1 MLPRPWRSASAT
13 GGENDTEIIFLIYKL
28 PTQDRQDFKLLNLWN
43 GSVLNMKKIL
53 ILTILVGVMFLT
65 GCAQKIGV
73 TKIGIRE
80 RYRQLTKNIFDTQYP
95 SESTIMFLVQNDLL
109 DDWQDDSILT
119 LKKIADAIAQNPD
132 RAAIFALS
140 ELCFYEAEEMDE
152 LSKESIPLYL
162 SATIYSYKYLFGN
175 WADQLSPYHPNSRLA
190 CEIYNRSL
198 AGFLTYIEVNKIKIK
213 DNTKFPLLN
222 GEIEIEQKISKFSWI
237 LNDFDEIKVV
247 YQYKVQGVDY
257 QFRTYG
263 VGVPIIATKCG
274 SKVSREDKFTP
285 ILNQTHAAT
294 VFLKVKSK
302 FFSSNHSNI
311 LYKADI
317 EIYDPIST
325 ETIIIEDKTAPLETD
340 FTTPLAYMIGQDTS
354 SGGFK
359 AMLKVDVWKN
369 FQGLYLLQPYQHDK
383 IPVVFIHGLMS
394 EPKTWLKI
402 LNSLKSDPVLR
413 KKYQFWFFKYPTG
426 NPILFSAANLR
437 QSLINVRNVYDPDEN
452 DADFDKMVLVAHSMG
467 GLLSRFMIQDSSNT
481 LWNIIANNPLEE
493 YEIKSSTSNLFER
506 MFFFD
511 SLPFVS
517 RVIFISTPHRGST
530 MAQSWYSRFGAFI
543 TRLTSELTDS
553 ASDFAKVINLKDK
566 DDDKEKLR
574 YKLKR
579 MPTGLDSLLP
589 DNPML
594 KAMIKQPFSPN
605 VTYHSIIGNKKE
617 ANVKGGT
624 DGIVTYESAHIDGA
638 KSEKIILSD
647 HGVHTKSQGI
657 IEVRRIL
664 TEHIEN

>member
-1 MLPRPWRSASAT
+1 MRH
-13 GGENDTEIIFLIYKL
+13 FKYLIM
-28 PTQDRQDFKLLNLWN
+28 N
-43 GSVLNMKKIL
+43 KIL
-53 ILTILVGVMFLT
+53 ILTILVVAMFLT
-65 GCAQKIGV
+65 SCAQKIGV

-95 SESTIMFLVQNDLL
+95 SENTIMFLVQNDLL
-109 DDWQDDSILT
+109 DDWQDDSILI
-119 LKKIADAIAQNPD
+119 LKKLANAIAQDPD
-132 RAAIFALS
+132 RAAMFALS
-140 ELCFYEAEEMDE
+140 ELCFYEAEEMDD

-162 SATIYSYKYLFGN
+162 SATIYSYKYLFDR
-175 WADQLSPYHPNSRLA
+175 WTEKLSPYHPNSRLA

-198 AGFLTYIEVNKIKIK
+198 AELLTYIEVNKIKIK

-222 GEIEIEQKISKFSWI
+222 GEIEIEQIISKFSWI
-237 LNDFDEIKVV
+237 LNDFEKIKVV

-257 QFRTYG
+257 QFRTFG
-263 VGVPIIATKCG
+263 VGVPIIATKG
-274 SKVSREDKFTP
+274 SSKVSREDNFTP
-285 ILNQTHAAT
+285 IINQTHAAT
-294 VFLKVKSK
+294 VFLKIKGKKISP
-302 FFSSNHSNI
+302 NHSNI

-325 ETIIIEDKTAPLETD
+325 ETIIIETKSAPLETD
-340 FTTPLAYMIGQDTS
+340 FTTPLAYMIGQDAS
-354 SGGFK
+354 PSGFK

-394 EPKTWLKI
+394 DPKTWLKI

-437 QSLINVRNVYDPDEN
+437 QSLINVRNVYDPDGN
-452 DADFDKMVLVAHSMG
+452 DADFDKMVLVSHSMG
-467 GLLSRFMIQDSSNT
+467 GLLSRLMIQDSSNT
-481 LWNIIANNPLEE
+481 LWSIIANDPLEE
-493 YEIKSSTSNLFER
+493 YELNSETSDLFER

-517 RVIFISTPHRGST
+517 RVIFISTPHRGSA
-530 MAQSWYSRFGAFI
+530 MAQSWYARFGAFI
-543 TRLTSELTDS
+543 TRLTSELNDS
-553 ASDFAKVINLKDK
+553 ASDFATVINLKNKADN
-566 DDDKEKLR
+566 KEKLR
-574 YKLKR
+574 YKIKR
-579 MPTGLDSLLP
+579 IPTGLDSLLH

-594 KAMIKQPFSPN
+594 KAMNKQPFSSN

-617 ANVKGGT
+617 ANVKNGT
-624 DGIVTYESAHIDGA
+624 DGIVTYKSAHIDGT
-638 KSEKIILSD
+638 KSEKIIHSD
-647 HGVHTKSQGI
+647 HSAHTKSQGI

-664 TEHIEN
+664 TEHIED